1 MRLIKRALKNKKG
14 FTLVEI
20 MISIAA
26 LGIVCAVLL
35 RLFVLA
41 GDTNDTASD
50 TQNAQLYASSCVETI
65 VSADTVE
72 DGMQAL
78 GLQFSPLTSEYTHQD
93 GDNNAVI
100 AIADTGGDYPG
111 TLWQITVTVPG
122 EEKSLAQ
129 IVTKKY
135 EQVSADD

>member
-1 MRLIKRALKNKKG
+1 MRFMKQALKNRKG

-26 LGIVCAVLL
+26 LGIICAVLL

-41 GDTNDTASD
+41 GVTNDTASD
-50 TQNAQLYASSCVETI
+50 TQNAQLYASSTVETI
-65 VSADTVE
+65 VSADTLQE
-72 DGMQAL
+72 GMQAL
-78 GLQFSPLTSEYTHQD
+78 GLQFSPFTSEYTHQD
-93 GDNNAVI
+93 GDFAAVI
-100 AIADTGGDYPG
+100 AVADAGGDYPG

-122 EEKSLAQ
+122 EDEPLSQ

>member
-1 MRLIKRALKNKKG
+1 MRIIKQALKNKKG

-41 GDTNDTASD
+41 GSTNDTASD
-50 TQNAQLYASSCVETI
+50 AQNAQLYASSTIETI
-65 VSADTVE
+65 MSADTVDE
-72 DGMQAL
+72 GMQAL
-78 GLQFSPLTSEYTHQD
+78 GLQFSPQLNEYTHQD

-122 EEKSLAQ
+122 EDKPLSQ

-135 EQVSADD
+135 ELVSADD

>member
-1 MRLIKRALKNKKG
+1 MRFVKQALKNKKG

-50 TQNAQLYASSCVETI
+50 TQNAQLYASSTVETI
-65 VSADTVE
+65 VSADTVGE
-72 DGMQAL
+72 GMQAL
-78 GLQFSPLTSEYTHQD
+78 GLQFSPQLNEYTHQD

-100 AIADTGGDYPG
+100 AIADTGGD
-111 TLWQITVTVPG
+111 
-122 EEKSLAQ
+122 
-129 IVTKKY
+129 
-135 EQVSADD
+135 